1 MKVYGYDLAEIQVFP
16 MIGRVPVN
24 IPNKITIS
32 RIILIPL
39 FMFFLLAPLG
49 FGDILIAG
57 YVLPWAHFLGALLF
71 ILAASTDWL
80 DGYYARK
87 YNLVTNLGKFLDPL
101 ADKLLMTAALIALVE
116 LALLPAWIAVIIISR
131 EFAVTG
137 IRLVAA
143 ADGQVIAASNLGKW
157 KTVFQIIAVSAL
169 MLHNIPFE
177 LIGFPFASI
186 TVWIAT
192 ILTIISGWDYFVKN
206 KHIVLKSK

>member
-1 MKVYGYDLAEIQVFP
+1 M
-16 MIGRVPVN
+16 N

-39 FMFFLLAPLG
+39 FMIFFLAPIDLG
-49 FGDILIAG
+49 HFLIMSFE
-57 YVLPWAHFLGALLF
+57 LPIAHFIGALLF
-71 ILAASTDWL
+71 IIAASTDWL

-87 YNLVTNLGKFLDPL
+87 YNLVTNFGKFLDPL

-116 LALLPAWIAVIIISR
+116 LLLLPAWIAIVIISR

-143 ADGQVIAASNLGKW
+143 AEGQVIAASNLGKW

-169 MLHNIPFE
+169 MLHNLPFE
-177 LIGFPFASI
+177 LIGFPFTTI
-186 TVWIAT
+186 VVWIAT